1 MPAERNAAGE
11 SSTDADSRIAIE
23 RKQIVRRDHRLHHRT
38 RRLRM
43 EKLDRITQR
52 PEVMGGKACI
62 RGIRV
67 TVGMIVGQIGAG
79 RSVDELLA
87 EYPYLEREDILQAL
101 RYAAWRAEERE
112 VVLAECGGSACGSW
126 VSFRMDIFFPF
137 PRRFIGIESES
148 SCTMLKCRHRRDLKS
163 PEAWRSPS
171 RARDWRP
178 SAIAIFNLP
187 IRVSPSTHGQ
197 PIDAQSLPFDSWFDD
212 PSSEEACSCRLR
224 HDPNR

>member
-112 VVLAECGGSACGSW
+112 VVLAECGGFSRRCW
-126 VSFRMDIFFPF
+126 VRFPTGVFFPF
-137 PRRFIGIESES
+137 SPRFLGVVSDTA
-148 SCTMLKCRHRRDLKS
+148 CTMFKCPHL
-163 PEAWRSPS
+163 
-171 RARDWRP
+171 
-178 SAIAIFNLP
+178 
-187 IRVSPSTHGQ
+187 
-197 PIDAQSLPFDSWFDD
+197 
-212 PSSEEACSCRLR
+212 
-224 HDPNR
+224 